1 MLLLSMTI
9 PLLPI
14 AVVVVEPLPR
24 IAFVGRFAPE
34 GPILQKEIVLLSFPL
49 VVFASVEKKTVAP
62 FVATEDETAPR
73 NVQRVMVLE
82 VAPPMNRMVDVPD
95 VGDAVVFSIESAS
108 PPVFNPSMVT
118 LSAPFKSIMENPGV
132 AAPLIVLDE
141 PPDGRIRMDVYEEE
155 PLPLALSTALAAPT
169 TVGSVVLPTMSM
181 VIAPVCVP
189 ALMAANASDNVAY
202 EPAPG
207 FTVTF

>member
-1 MLLLSMTI
+1 
-9 PLLPI
+9 
-14 AVVVVEPLPR
+14 
-24 IAFVGRFAPE
+24 
-34 GPILQKEIVLLSFPL
+34 
-49 VVFASVEKKTVAP
+49 
-62 FVATEDETAPR
+62 
-73 NVQRVMVLE
+73 
-82 VAPPMNRMVDVPD
+82 
-95 VGDAVVFSIESAS
+95 
-108 PPVFNPSMVT
+108 
-118 LSAPFKSIMENPGV
+118 MENPGV